1 MGKRS
6 SILAEAW
13 RIEVELKGQRPR
25 IVAFLSFFLMFF
37 AIRAVTYSIKYNLVP
52 FFHNVVTPGGVH
64 IHHLVWGILIL
75 IVVGYTAVEIATS
88 SWRTKLA
95 IVWGIGAALTLDE
108 FTLWFYLTDNYW
120 DPNVGR
126 ESIDV
131 VLIAALL
138 LLLLVVTARFW
149 VRAAR
154 LAAARRRPASEAARS
169 NNAT

>member
-13 RIEVELKGQRPR
+13 QIEVELKQRRPR
-25 IVAFLSFFLMFF
+25 VVAFLSFFLMFL
-37 AIRAVTYSIKYNLVP
+37 AIRAVTYSIKNNLVP

-75 IVVGYTAVEIATS
+75 ILVGYTAVEIATVN
-88 SWRTKLA
+88 WRTRLA
-95 IVWGIGAALTLDE
+95 VVWGIGAALTLDE

-131 VLIAALL
+131 VLAAALL

-149 VRAAR
+149 VRVGH
-154 LAAARRRPASEAARS
+154 LAATRQSLSREATRDGR
-169 NNAT
+169 